1 MRADK
6 NNRKNA
12 ILAGLVTVAIGVFC
26 LSTVGNKP
34 QPPIGSARLVSM
46 TQMPDIGDSC
56 YLPVSAEKPETS
68 LFDSFEQ
75 SAYAADTLDVTRP
88 PVRTIKDTYPIYS
101 SIAVDSVRNEV
112 ILQDTN
118 LFGIKIFNR
127 TDNTPRNVESTT
139 PKRVIQGKDTHCE
152 YNAGLFVDER
162 NGEIYSVA
170 LDTEDNVLVFGE
182 GAEGNTAPERILKTQ
197 HRLFASE
204 VDPATNELFVT
215 LQHPPKVAVWRSIA
229 TGNET
234 PLRVLSGPHTYLH
247 DTHGIALDFKRKLM
261 FVGSWGNSSDPD
273 VAGSGHIYPPSI
285 NVYPLDASGD
295 VAPLRII
302 EGPKT
307 LLDWPGGISL
317 DPETGNVWVAND
329 VGGNILVFKG
339 TDQGDVAP
347 TQIIQ
352 GGKTGLNHP
361 AGIAFDVKN
370 REVWVSNM
378 GNSSASA
385 FSPTANGD
393 AEPIR
398 TIRSAPLGRQSV
410 KFGKPQ
416 AVAFDSKRDLYL
428 VPN

>member
-1 MRADK
+1 
-6 NNRKNA
+6 
-12 ILAGLVTVAIGVFC
+12 L
-26 LSTVGNKP
+26 
-34 QPPIGSARLVSM
+34 
-46 TQMPDIGDSC
+46 C
-56 YLPVSAEKPETS
+56 YRPVSADKQETN

-75 SAYAADTLDVTRP
+75 TAHAADTLDVTRP

-101 SIAVDSVRNEV
+101 SIAVDPVRNEI

-118 LFGIKIFNR
+118 LFGIKVFNR
-127 TDNTPRNVESTT
+127 TDNTPPNVESTT

-170 LDTEDNVLVFGE
+170 LDTEDNVLVFGG
-182 GAEGNTAPERILKTQ
+182 GAEGNSAPERILKTQ

-204 VDPATNELFVT
+204 VDPETNELFVT
-215 LQHPPKVAVWRSIA
+215 LQHPPKVAVWRRTAS
-229 TGNET
+229 GNDT
-234 PLRVLSGPHTYLH
+234 PVRVLSGPRTYLH

-285 NVYPLDASGD
+285 NVYPIDASGD
-295 VAPLRII
+295 AAPLRII
-302 EGPKT
+302 EGPRT
-307 LLDWPGGISL
+307 LLDWPGAITL
-317 DPETGNVWVAND
+317 DPDTGNLWVAND

-347 TQIIQ
+347 TQIIE
-352 GGKTGLNHP
+352 GEKTGLSHP
-361 AGIAFDVKN
+361 AGIAFDAKN

-378 GNSSASA
+378 GNSSAAA

-393 AEPIR
+393 VAPIR
-398 TIRSAPLGRQSV
+398 TIRSAPLGRKSV